1 MAIVMK
7 GVNLTT
13 VEALKNLA
21 VVLGC
26 ASSVEDIDAET
37 TAEVIQFIADNYTV

>member
-1 MAIVMK
+1 MTK
-7 GVNLTT
+7 

-26 ASSVEDIDAET
+26 ASSVEDIKVYT
-37 TAEVIQFIADNYTV
+37 VAEVIQFIADNYAG

>member
-1 MAIVMK
+1 MTK
-7 GVNLTT
+7 

-26 ASSVEDIDAET
+26 ASDAKSIEADT
-37 TAEVIQFIADNYTV
+37 VAEVIQFIADNYPG